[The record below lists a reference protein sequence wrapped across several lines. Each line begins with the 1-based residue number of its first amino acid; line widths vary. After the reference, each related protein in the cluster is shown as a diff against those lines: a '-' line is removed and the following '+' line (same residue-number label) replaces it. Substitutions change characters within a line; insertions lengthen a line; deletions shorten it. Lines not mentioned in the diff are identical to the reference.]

1 MPSERPTRTPT
12 VAPHSSASP
21 PSPRPRDA
29 DATRARLLDAA
40 ERLFAKKGLDG
51 TRLREVAEGA
61 QATVPLLC
69 HHFRDKDT
77 LYAAVIDR
85 GMERFTDLGW
95 GALSHGRGIA
105 EQLVAFIEGLIELA
119 SREPQV
125 TALLHRE
132 MAEGGQR
139 ARGLAE
145 RWLLPLRDAAITA
158 VKTAQKRGEVRAGL
172 DPEMLVLHLAG
183 AVLYPCLAA
192 PMVEAVWGSDPLA
205 TDFVARRK
213 RALVDLILPLVVAT
227 R

>member
-12 VAPHSSASP
+12 ASP
-21 PSPRPRDA
+21 HRSVPPPPARPRDA
-29 DATRARLLDAA
+29 DAPRARLLDAA

-61 QATVPLLC
+61 NATVPLLC
-69 HHFRDKDT
+69 HHFDNKDT

-85 GMERFTDLGW
+85 GMERFADLGW
-95 GALSHGRGIA
+95 GALGHGRGIA
-105 EQLVAFIEGLIELA
+105 EQIVAFVEGLLDLA

-132 MAEGGQR
+132 MTEGGER
-139 ARGLAE
+139 AAGLAE
-145 RWLLPLRDAAITA
+145 RWLIPLRDAAIDA
-158 VKTAQKRGEVRAGL
+158 VRSAQSRGEVRPSV
-172 DPEMLVLHLAG
+172 DPEMLVLHLSG
-183 AVLYPCLAA
+183 AILYPSLAA

-205 TDFVARRK
+205 DDFIARRK
-213 RALVDLILPLVVAT
+213 RALVDLILPLVVSA